1 MKKCNEAAKSSNVVT
16 EKVGITL
23 NNCSK
28 EDWGNAWGFRQQLQ
42 EWLMEKGGC
51 PDTEMMTLWVGYDF
65 HSTTSK
71 IGLKRH
77 GRDIA
82 IKVMPNDANGEM
94 QALWDLYILAKTE
107 DEFIEK
113 FKVWR
118 NYLRQRQ
125 AVDDAENV
133 VNISD
138 GETL

>member
-51 PDTEMMTLWVGYDF
+51 PDTEMMTLWVG
-65 HSTTSK
+65 
-71 IGLKRH
+71 
-77 GRDIA
+77 
-82 IKVMPNDANGEM
+82 
-94 QALWDLYILAKTE
+94 WDGAK
-107 DEFIEK
+107 
-113 FKVWR
+113 
-118 NYLRQRQ
+118 
-125 AVDDAENV
+125 NV